1 MDEIDGIGVV
11 KSPRREEIQELCQ
24 KMCGWEG
31 SVFAYFKFQA
41 KLLNDIII
49 TPKIYSRGKR
59 IILLISI

>member
-31 SVFAYFKFQA
+31 YVFAYFKCQESF
-41 KLLNDIII
+41 
-49 TPKIYSRGKR
+49 
-59 IILLISI
+59 